1 MIPVCQPYLNG
12 NELKYVDD
20 AVRTGWISSSG
31 KYVKAFEETFAEY
44 CGVKFAVAVCNGTVA
59 LHLVLV
65 CLGIGKDDEVIIPDF
80 TMIASAFSVCYTG
93 AKPVFVDADPATWN
107 IDVNKIE
114 EKITS
119 RTKAIMPV
127 HIFGNPCDMG
137 AIQQIAARHNLF
149 VIEDAAEAHGA
160 EYQTK
165 RTEGRGQRA
174 EDRGQPPA
182 HRGLRPGGRTEGRG
196 SEKKGNLKKEMQSA
210 DFTASQSIWRKC
222 GSLGDIAAFS
232 FFANKNLTT
241 GEGGM
246 VVTNNE
252 TLYKQA
258 LYFKNMCFDPDAP
271 RNYIHNDIGFNYRM
285 SNLHAAIGLAQTEKA
300 DEYKKMRIRN
310 GKLYRKYLK
319 DIRGIILQEDQAYA
333 ENVFW
338 MNGILLDSGKYG
350 KTRDELIDLLKE
362 NGIDT
367 RLFFVG
373 MHRQPSLL
381 KFGCDGTGD
390 YPVTDNLAE
399 NGLYLP
405 SASNLKES
413 EIKYICDVIRGQRT
427 EDRGQRSEIRGQRA
441 DPQITQINAD

>member
-31 KYVKAFEETFAEY
+31 KYVKAFEEAFAEY
-44 CGVKFAVAVCNGTVA
+44 CGVKYAVGVCNGTVA
-59 LHLVLV
+59 LHLALT
-65 CLGIGKDDEVIIPDF
+65 CLGIGKGDEVIVPDF

-93 AKPVFVDADPATWN
+93 ARPVFVDADEKTWN
-107 IDVNKIE
+107 IDVTKIE
-114 EKITS
+114 EKITP

-127 HIFGNPCDMG
+127 HIFGNPCDMD
-137 AIQQIAARHNLF
+137 AIQNIASKHDLF
-149 VIEDAAEAHGA
+149 IIEDAAEAHGA
-160 EYQTK
+160 KYQTK

-174 EDRGQPPA
+174 EDRDQRTEDRGQKTKG
-182 HRGLRPGGRTEGRG
+182 RGQMAGGRV
-196 SEKKGNLKKEMQSA
+196 
-210 DFTASQSIWRKC
+210 C
-222 GSLGDIAAFS
+222 GSFGDIAAFS
-232 FFANKNLTT
+232 FFANKNITT

-246 VVTNNE
+246 VVTDSE
-252 TLYKQA
+252 RLYKKA

-300 DEYKKMRIRN
+300 DEYKEMRIRN

-319 DIRGIILQEDQAYA
+319 NIKGIILQEDQTGA

-338 MNGILLDSGKYG
+338 MNGILLDPEKYG
-350 KTRDELIDLLKE
+350 RTRDELVHLLKE

-373 MHRQPSLL
+373 MHHQPSLL
-381 KFGCDGTGD
+381 KFGCDGAGS
-390 YPVTDNLAE
+390 YPITDNLAQ

-405 SASNLKES
+405 SASNLKEE
-413 EIKYICDVIRGQRT
+413 EIGLICDVIR
-427 EDRGQRSEIRGQRA
+427 DRGQRSE
-441 DPQITQINAD
+441 DSD